1 MISIGIAIFVF
12 GCLVAL
18 VLIAI
23 ASELEDICKAIKE
36 LTNEVN
42 DLKFR
47 V

>member
-1 MISIGIAIFVF
+1 MIYIGGIFVV

-18 VLIAI
+18 MLIAI
-23 ASELEDICKAIKE
+23 ASELENICKAIKE

-47 V
+47 L